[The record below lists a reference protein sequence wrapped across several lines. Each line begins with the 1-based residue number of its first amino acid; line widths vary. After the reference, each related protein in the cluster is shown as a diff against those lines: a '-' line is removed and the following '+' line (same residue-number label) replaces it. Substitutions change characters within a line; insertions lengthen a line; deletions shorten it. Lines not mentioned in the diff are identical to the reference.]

1 MTSAPSPACSINYGR
16 KEMEVRRRCEFSASE
31 LAELKENA
39 FVMEYTITYDMIKL
53 DMVYIVKPITSLS
66 RKDD

>member
-1 MTSAPSPACSINYGR
+1 
-16 KEMEVRRRCEFSASE
+16 MEVRRRCEFSASE

-39 FVMEYTITYDMIKL
+39 FVMEYTITYDLIKL
-53 DMVYIVKPITSLS
+53 DMVYIVHPITSLT